1 MILTESKGHTSYRP
15 ISNNDLTVTP
25 CANSIKDNR
34 IMQMW
39 AVLSFMAG
47 PTSYRSSSSTR
58 RDAQLSNED
67 KIS

>member
-34 IMQMW
+34 IMQM
-39 AVLSFMAG
+39 
-47 PTSYRSSSSTR
+47 
-58 RDAQLSNED
+58 
-67 KIS
+67 

>member
-1 MILTESKGHTSYRP
+1 
-15 ISNNDLTVTP
+15 
-25 CANSIKDNR
+25 
-34 IMQMW
+34 
-39 AVLSFMAG
+39 MAG